1 VEPAAPA
8 PIAPAAPAPA
18 ADEEQVLS
26 IDFRRYLNALRKYVW
41 LLAALAVMSVAGAV
55 VYTSRQTP
63 IYQATASVQVEPKLP
78 DLLGTG
84 DMFNVA
90 GASSE
95 YYKQQKQVLSSFT
108 LIQKTVDQNDLI
120 PKLLSE
126 AERKELSHDDQ
137 LDLATRRLQLDLQV
151 KYPEADRIFYVA
163 VKNPSAED
171 AKLIAD
177 AHVTTYESYAKG
189 LLQLNSNTASE
200 ALQAEFTE
208 AETKLRAAEQKI
220 YDFQAKNDMVAVT
233 IEAQQS
239 LVQGNILSFTGKLN
253 DARAHEIELAAKLAE
268 MRKEQNEDVLS
279 TPIIMMGDNPSF
291 ETLRTQYYT
300 EKIHL
305 LELEKDLGPK
315 NPDYVVQKQKVDL
328 LYQALQGE
336 VKILVRGTQDLYSAQ
351 LATNAGLGGEVEKY
365 KQEAKKLSPLIAI
378 YNELLREKKE
388 FDDKYNILRAR
399 LSSMQMT
406 GSLSSI
412 ISNVRGLDKA
422 QLPTRPVSPN
432 MRNNVAL
439 AAIMALVAG
448 IGIIFLL
455 VFLDRSIKSVSDAT
469 QAAGAPVL
477 GVIPQLTAGE
487 LGGKNDDR
495 TRDMYVHENPKS
507 PIAECCRSLRT
518 NILFSA
524 ADRELKT
531 IVVCSANQR
540 EGKTTSVIYLG
551 TTMAQSGQRTLLI
564 DTDMRRPRLHKSTGV
579 ALSPGLSNLLI
590 GDEGYDNLIK
600 PTEVKD
606 LFILPCGPT
615 PPNPAELLLT
625 KRFETVLRELGKRF
639 DRIILD
645 SPPIQPVTDAVVLS
659 KRVGGVVLVVRAS
672 KTMRDELR
680 RSARMIRDVGGSI
693 VGVIVNELDA
703 RDSYYGGY
711 GYGGYGYRY
720 GYFEHEP
727 DASAE
732 RAENAAKDSRDK
744 PNDAA

>member
-1 VEPAAPA
+1 MESNAPQ
-8 PIAPAAPAPA
+8 
-18 ADEEQVLS
+18 EEQVLQ
-26 IDFRRYLNALRKYVW
+26 IDFRRYLVALRKYVW
-41 LLAALAVMSVAGAV
+41 LLAALVVMSVAGAV
-55 VYTSRQTP
+55 VYTTRQTP

-90 GASSE
+90 GASAE

-108 LIQKTVDQNDLI
+108 LISKTIEQNDLI
-120 PKLLSE
+120 PKLLSD
-126 AERKELSHDDQ
+126 AERKDLSHDDQ
-137 LDLATRRLQLDLQV
+137 LELATRRLQDSLLV
-151 KYPEADRIFYVA
+151 RYPEADRIFYVS
-163 VKNPSAED
+163 VKSPSPED
-171 AKLIAD
+171 AKAIAD
-177 AHVTTYESYAKG
+177 AHITTYESYAKG
-189 LLQLNSNTASE
+189 LLQLSSNTASE

-239 LVQGNILSFTGKLN
+239 LVQSNILSFTTKLN
-253 DARAHEIELAAKLAE
+253 DARADEIKLAAKIAQ
-268 MRKEQNEDVLS
+268 MKKEEGEDVLS
-279 TPIIMMGDNPSF
+279 NPIIMMGDNPSY
-291 ETLRTQYYT
+291 ETLRTQYFT

-305 LELEKDLGPK
+305 IELEKDLGPK
-315 NPDYVVQKQKVDL
+315 NPDYMVQKQKVDL
-328 LYQALQGE
+328 LYSALQGE
-336 VKILVRGTQDLYSAQ
+336 IKILLRGTQDLYSAQ
-351 LATNAGLGGEVEKY
+351 LQTNAGLTGEVEKY

-422 QLPTRPVSPN
+422 QLPTKPVSPN
-432 MRNNVAL
+432 MRTNVSM
-439 AAIMALVAG
+439 AAVFALVVG

-455 VFLDRSIKSVSDAT
+455 VFLDRSIKSAADAT
-469 QAAGAPVL
+469 QAAAAPVL
-477 GVIPQLTAGE
+477 GVIPQLTASD
-487 LGGKNDDR
+487 LDGKNDDR

-507 PIAECCRSLRT
+507 SIAECCRSLRT

-524 ADRELKT
+524 ADRQLKT

-579 ALSPGLSNLLI
+579 ALAPGLSNLLI
-590 GDEGYDNLIK
+590 GDDNYDALIK
-600 PTEVKD
+600 PTEVPNM
-606 LFILPCGPT
+606 FVLPCGPT

-625 KRFETVLRELGKRF
+625 HRFEVVLNELAKRF

-645 SPPIQPVTDAVVLS
+645 SPPIQPVTDAIVLS
-659 KRVGGVVLVVRAS
+659 KRVDGVILVVRAS

-680 RSARMIRDVGGSI
+680 RSAKMVRDVGGSI

-703 RDSYYGGY
+703 RDSYYGLGGY
-711 GYGGYGYRY
+711 GYGRY
-720 GYFEHEP
+720 GAYSGEGGEG
-727 DASAE
+727 DGAS
-732 RAENAAKDSRDK
+732 K
-744 PNDAA
+744 PSDAA

>member
-1 VEPAAPA
+1 VF
-8 PIAPAAPAPA
+8 
-18 ADEEQVLS
+18 S
-26 IDFRRYLNALRKYVW
+26 IDFRRYLSALRKYIW
-41 LLAALAVMSVAGAV
+41 LLAALVVMSVAGAV
-55 VYTSRQTP
+55 VFTTRQTP
-63 IYQATASVQVEPKLP
+63 IYEATASVQVEPKLP

-90 GASSE
+90 SASVE

-108 LIQKTVDQNDLI
+108 LIQKTVEQNDLI
-120 PKLLSE
+120 AKLLSD
-126 AERKELSHDDQ
+126 AERKDLSHDDQ
-137 LDLATRRLQLDLQV
+137 LELATRRLQDNLVV
-151 KYPEADRIFYVA
+151 KYPEADRIFYVS
-163 VKNPSAED
+163 VHDHSPED

-177 AHVTTYESYAKG
+177 AHVSTYESYAKG
-189 LLQLNSNTASE
+189 LLQLSSNNASE

-233 IEAQQS
+233 IEAQQG
-239 LVQGNILSFTGKLN
+239 LVQGNILSFTSKLN
-253 DARAHEIELAAKLAE
+253 DSRAREIELAAKLSE
-268 MRKEQNEDVLS
+268 MRKEQNEDVLAN
-279 TPIIMMGDNPSF
+279 PVIMMGDNPSY

-315 NPDYVVQKQKVDL
+315 NPDFVVQKQKVDL

-336 VKILVRGTQDLYSAQ
+336 MKILLRGTQDLYSAQ
-351 LATNAGLGGEVEKY
+351 LATNAGLGSEVEKY

-388 FDDKYNILRAR
+388 FEDNYNILRTR

-406 GSLSSI
+406 GNLSSS
-412 ISNVRGLDKA
+412 ISNVRGLDRA

-432 MRNNVAL
+432 MRINVAL
-439 AAIMALVAG
+439 ASIMALVVG
-448 IGIIFLL
+448 IVVIILL
-455 VFLDRSIKSVSDAT
+455 VFLDRSIKTVTDAT
-469 QAAGAPVL
+469 QAARAPVL
-477 GVIPQLTAGE
+477 GVIPQVTAAE
-487 LGGKNDDR
+487 LGGRSDDR

-507 PIAECCRSLRT
+507 SIAECCRSLRT

-564 DTDMRRPRLHKSTGV
+564 DSDMRRPRLHKSTNV
-579 ALSPGLSNLLI
+579 ALTPGLSNLLI
-590 GDEGYDNLIK
+590 GEADYDSLIK
-600 PTEVKD
+600 PTQVD
-606 LFILPCGPT
+606 GLFILPCGPT

-625 KRFETVLRELGKRF
+625 KRFETVLGELAKRF

-645 SPPIQPVTDAVVLS
+645 SPPIQPVTDAIVLS
-659 KRVGGVVLVVRAS
+659 KRVDGVVLVVRAS
-672 KTMRDELR
+672 KTLREELR
-680 RSARMIRDVGGSI
+680 RSAKMIRDVGGTI
-693 VGVIVNELDA
+693 VGVVVNELDA
-703 RDSYYGGY
+703 HDSYYGGY
-711 GYGGYGYRY
+711 GYGGYGYGRY
-720 GYFEHEP
+720 GGYYGHDHDPKP
-727 DASAE
+727 DKIDP
-732 RAENAAKDSRDK
+732 AA
-744 PNDAA
+744 

>member
-1 VEPAAPA
+1 MESAAS
-8 PIAPAAPAPA
+8 PAPA
-18 ADEEQVLS
+18 ANEEQVLS
-26 IDFRRYLNALRKYVW
+26 LDFRRYLNALRKYVW
-41 LLAALAVMSVAGAV
+41 LLAALVVMSVAGAV

-63 IYQATASVQVEPKLP
+63 IYQATASIQIEPKLP

-90 GASSE
+90 GASTE

-137 LDLATRRLQLDLQV
+137 LDLATRRLQLDMSI
-151 KYPEADRIFYVA
+151 KYPESDRIFYVA
-163 VKNPSAED
+163 VKSPSAED

-177 AHVTTYESYAKG
+177 AHAATYESYAKG
-189 LLQLNSNTASE
+189 LLQTNSSTASE

-268 MRKEQNEDVLS
+268 MKKEQSEDVLS

-291 ETLRTQYYT
+291 ESLRTQYYT
-300 EKIHL
+300 EKIRL

-315 NPDYVVQKQKVDL
+315 NPDYIVQKQKVDL
-328 LYQALQGE
+328 LYQALGGE
-336 VKILVRGTQDLYSAQ
+336 VRILVRGTQDLYSAQ

-378 YNELLREKKE
+378 YNELVREKKE

-422 QLPTRPVSPN
+422 QLPTKPVSPN

-455 VFLDRSIKSVSDAT
+455 VFLDRSIKSVTDAI

-477 GVIPQLTAGE
+477 GVIPQLTSAE
-487 LGGKNDDR
+487 LGDKSDDR
-495 TRDMYVHENPKS
+495 ARDMYVHENPKS

-540 EGKTTSVIYLG
+540 EGKTTSVLYLG

-564 DTDMRRPRLHKSTGV
+564 DTDMRRPRLHKSTNV

-590 GDEGYDNLIK
+590 GDEDYDSLIK
-600 PTEVKD
+600 PTEIKD

-625 KRFETVLRELGKRF
+625 KRFETVLRELAKRF

-659 KRVGGVVLVVRAS
+659 KRVDGVVLVVRAS

-711 GYGGYGYRY
+711 GYGGYGYSRY
-720 GYFEHEP
+720 GYYGHDADATKAKAKAEP
-727 DASAE
+727 T
-732 RAENAAKDSRDK
+732 
-744 PNDAA
+744 DAA

>member
-1 VEPAAPA
+1 MESAAPA
-8 PIAPAAPAPA
+8 PPA

-41 LLAALAVMSVAGAV
+41 LLAALVVMSTAGAMV
-55 VYTSRQTP
+55 FTTRQTP
-63 IYQATASVQVEPKLP
+63 IYEATASVQVEPKLP

-84 DMFNVA
+84 DTFNF
-90 GASSE
+90 ASASIE

-108 LIQKTVDQNDLI
+108 LIQKTVEQSDLV

-126 AERKELSHDDQ
+126 AERKDRSHDDQ
-137 LDLATRRLQLDLQV
+137 LELATRRLQGDLVV
-151 KYPEADRIFYVA
+151 KYPEADRIFYVS
-163 VKNPSAED
+163 VRNPNPKD

-177 AHVTTYESYAKG
+177 AHVSTYESYAKG
-189 LLQLNSNTASE
+189 LLQLSSNTASE

-220 YDFQAKNDMVAVT
+220 YDFQTKNDMVAVT
-233 IEAQQS
+233 IEAQQG
-239 LVQGNILSFTGKLN
+239 LVQGNILAFTSKLN
-253 DARAHEIELAAKLAE
+253 DSRAREIELAARLAE
-268 MRKEQNEDVLS
+268 MKKEQNEDVLANS
-279 TPIIMMGDNPSF
+279 VIMMGDNPSY

-336 VKILVRGTQDLYSAQ
+336 MKILLRGTQDLYTAQ
-351 LATNAGLGGEVEKY
+351 LATNAGLSGEVEKY

-388 FDDKYNILRAR
+388 FEANYNILRTR

-406 GSLSSI
+406 GNLSSS
-412 ISNVRGLDKA
+412 ISNVRGLDRA
-422 QLPTRPVSPN
+422 QFPTKPVSPN
-432 MRNNVAL
+432 MRVNVAL
-439 AAIMALVAG
+439 AAIMALVVGLA
-448 IGIIFLL
+448 IIVLL
-455 VFLDRSIKSVSDAT
+455 VFLDRSIKTVTDAT
-469 QAAGAPVL
+469 QATGAPVL
-477 GVIPQLTAGE
+477 GVIPQVKAAE

-507 PIAECCRSLRT
+507 SIAECCRSLRT

-531 IVVCSANQR
+531 IAVCSANQR

-564 DTDMRRPRLHKSTGV
+564 DSDMRRPRLHKSTNV
-579 ALSPGLSNLLI
+579 ALTPGLSNLLI
-590 GDEGYDNLIK
+590 GEADYDNLIK
-600 PTEVKD
+600 PTEVPD
-606 LFILPCGPT
+606 LFILPCGPP

-625 KRFETVLRELGKRF
+625 KRFEIVLGELTKRF

-645 SPPIQPVTDAVVLS
+645 SPPIQPVTDAIVLS
-659 KRVGGVVLVVRAS
+659 KRVDGVVLVVRAS
-672 KTMRDELR
+672 KTLREELR
-680 RSARMIRDVGGSI
+680 RSARMIRDVGGPI

-711 GYGGYGYRY
+711 GYGGYGYGRY
-720 GYFEHEP
+720 GGYDPIEP
-727 DASAE
+727 
-732 RAENAAKDSRDK
+732 AA
-744 PNDAA
+744 

>member
-1 VEPAAPA
+1 MAESSEPAAH
-8 PIAPAAPAPA
+8 
-18 ADEEQVLS
+18 EELVLA

-41 LLAALAVMSVAGAV
+41 LLAALVIMSVAGAV
-55 VYTSRQTP
+55 VYTTRQTA

-90 GASSE
+90 GASGASGE

-126 AERKELSHDDQ
+126 AERKDLSHDEE
-137 LDLATRRLQLDLQV
+137 LEFATRRLKNDLV
-151 KYPEADRIFYVA
+151 VTYPEADRIFYVS
-163 VKNPSAED
+163 VRNPSAEN

-189 LLQLNSNTASE
+189 LLQLSSNSATE
-200 ALQAEFTE
+200 ALQAEFTD

-220 YDFQAKNDMVAVT
+220 YDFQTKNDMVAVT

-239 LVQGNILSFTGKLN
+239 LVQNNILSFTAKLN
-253 DARAHEIELAAKLAE
+253 DARAREIELAAKLAE
-268 MRKEQNEDVLS
+268 MKKEQGEDVLS
-279 TPIIMMGDNPSF
+279 NPTIMMGDNPSY

-300 EKIHL
+300 EKIRL

-315 NPDYVVQKQKVDL
+315 HPDYVVQKQKVDL

-336 VKILVRGTQDLYSAQ
+336 MTILIRGTQDLYNAQ
-351 LATNAGLGGEVEKY
+351 LAANAGLSSEVEKY

-378 YNELLREKKE
+378 YDELVREKKE
-388 FDDKYNILRAR
+388 FDDKYNILRTR
-399 LSSMQMT
+399 LSSTQMT
-406 GSLSSI
+406 GNLSSI
-412 ISNVRGLDKA
+412 ISNVRGLDRA
-422 QLPTRPVSPN
+422 QLPTKPVSPN
-432 MRNNVAL
+432 MRVNVAV
-439 AAIMALVAG
+439 AAIMALVVGLAV
-448 IGIIFLL
+448 IFLL
-455 VFLDRSIKSVSDAT
+455 VFLDRSIKSVTDAT
-469 QAAGAPVL
+469 QSAEAPVL
-477 GVIPQLTAGE
+477 GVIPQVTSLD
-487 LGGKNDDR
+487 LDGKDDDR
-495 TRDMYVHENPKS
+495 ARDMYVHENPKS
-507 PIAECCRSLRT
+507 SIAECCRSLRT

-531 IVVCSANQR
+531 LAVSSANQR

-564 DTDMRRPRLHKSTGV
+564 DSDMRRPRLHKSTNV

-590 GDEGYDNLIK
+590 GDEDYDNLIK

-606 LFILPCGPT
+606 LFVLPCGPT

-625 KRFETVLRELGKRF
+625 KRFEIVLGELAKRF

-659 KRVGGVVLVVRAS
+659 KRVDGVVLVVRAS

-680 RSARMIRDVGGSI
+680 RSTRMIRDVGGSI
-693 VGVIVNELDA
+693 VGVIINELDV
-703 RDSYYGGY
+703 RDRYYGGY
-711 GYGGYGYRY
+711 GYGGYGYG
-720 GYFEHEP
+720 GYVDHDP
-727 DASAE
+727 QTGKTA
-732 RAENAAKDSRDK
+732 
-744 PNDAA
+744 

>member
-1 VEPAAPA
+1 MESLGSQ
-8 PIAPAAPAPA
+8 
-18 ADEEQVLS
+18 EEQVLQ
-26 IDFRRYLNALRKYVW
+26 IDFRRYLMALRKYVW
-41 LLAALAVMSVAGAV
+41 LLAALVVMAVAGAV
-55 VYTSRQTP
+55 VYTTRQTP

-90 GASSE
+90 GASAE

-108 LIQKTVDQNDLI
+108 LIEKTIDQNDLI
-120 PKLLSE
+120 PKLLTE
-126 AERKELSHDDQ
+126 AERKDLSHDDQ
-137 LDLATRRLQLDLQV
+137 LDLATRRLQTDLLV
-151 KYPEADRIFYVA
+151 RYPEADRIFYVS
-163 VKNPSAED
+163 VKSASPED

-177 AHVTTYESYAKG
+177 AHVSTYESYAKG

-239 LVQGNILSFTGKLN
+239 LVQGNILAFTTKLN
-253 DARAHEIELAAKLAE
+253 DARSDEIKLAAKIAE
-268 MRKEQNEDVLS
+268 MKREENEDVLS
-279 TPIIMMGDNPSF
+279 NPIIMMGDNPSY

-305 LELEKDLGPK
+305 IELEKDLGPK
-315 NPDYVVQKQKVDL
+315 NPDYVVQKSKVDL
-328 LYQALQGE
+328 LYSALQGE
-336 VKILVRGTQDLYSAQ
+336 LKILLRGTKDLYSAQ
-351 LATNAGLGGEVEKY
+351 LATNAGLAAEVEKY

-378 YNELLREKKE
+378 YNELVREKKE

-422 QLPTRPVSPN
+422 QLPVKPVSPN
-432 MRNNVAL
+432 MRTNVSL
-439 AAIMALVAG
+439 AAVFALVVG

-455 VFLDRSIKSVSDAT
+455 VFLDRSIKSATDAT
-469 QAAGAPVL
+469 MSAGAPVL
-477 GVIPQLTAGE
+477 GVIPQLTSADLDGAS
-487 LGGKNDDR
+487 DDR
-495 TRDMYVHENPKS
+495 ARDMYVHEHPKS
-507 PIAECCRSLRT
+507 SVAESCRSLRT

-540 EGKTTSVIYLG
+540 EGKTTNVIYLG

-579 ALSPGLSNLLI
+579 AQSPGLSNLLI
-590 GDEGYDNLIK
+590 GDDDYDALIK
-600 PTEVKD
+600 PTEVAN
-606 LFILPCGPT
+606 LFVLPCGPT

-625 KRFETVLRELGKRF
+625 KRFETVLAELAKRF
-639 DRIILD
+639 DRVILD
-645 SPPIQPVTDAVVLS
+645 SPPIQPVTDAIVLS
-659 KRVGGVVLVVRAS
+659 KRVDGVVLVVRAS

-680 RSARMIRDVGGSI
+680 RSAKMVRDVGGSI
-693 VGVIVNELDA
+693 VGVIVNELDT
-703 RDSYYGGY
+703 RDRSHGY
-711 GYGGYGYRY
+711 GYGYGRY
-720 GYFEHEP
+720 GAYYGDGGDGE
-727 DASAE
+727 
-732 RAENAAKDSRDK
+732 AKAKQPPS
-744 PNDAA
+744 DAA

>member
-1 VEPAAPA
+1 MEPAAP
-8 PIAPAAPAPA
+8 PSL
-18 ADEEQVLS
+18 EEQVIS
-26 IDFRRYLNALRKYVW
+26 IDFRRYLGALRKYIW
-41 LLAALAVMSVAGAV
+41 LLAALVVMSIAGAV
-55 VYTSRQTP
+55 VYTTRQTP

-90 GASSE
+90 GASAE

-108 LIQKTVDQNDLI
+108 LIQKTIDQNDLI
-120 PKLLSE
+120 PKLLTDS
-126 AERKELSHDDQ
+126 ERKDLSHDDQ
-137 LDLATRRLQLDLQV
+137 LDLATRRLQLDLAV
-151 KYPEADRIFYVA
+151 KYPEADRIFYVS
-163 VKNPSAED
+163 VKSPVPED
-171 AKLIAD
+171 AKLISD

-200 ALQAEFTE
+200 ALQAEFTD

-220 YDFQAKNDMVAVT
+220 YDFQTKNDMVAVT

-239 LVQGNILSFTGKLN
+239 LVQGNILSFTSKLN
-253 DARAHEIELAAKLAE
+253 DARAEEIKLAAKIAE
-268 MRKEQNEDVLS
+268 MKKEEKEDVLA
-279 TPIIMMGDNPSF
+279 TPIIMMGDNPSY
-291 ETLRTQYYT
+291 ETLRTQYFT
-300 EKIHL
+300 ERIKLI
-305 LELEKDLGPK
+305 ELEKDLGPK

-336 VKILVRGTQDLYSAQ
+336 VKILVHGTQNLYSAQ
-351 LATNAGLGGEVEKY
+351 LTTNAGLGGEVEKY

-378 YNELLREKKE
+378 YTELLREKKE
-388 FDDKYNILRAR
+388 YDDKYNILRAR

-412 ISNVRGLDKA
+412 ISNVRSLDKA
-422 QLPTRPVSPN
+422 QLPSKPVSPN
-432 MRNNVAL
+432 MRTNVSL
-439 AAIMALVAG
+439 AAIMALVVG
-448 IGIIFLL
+448 IGIIFLI
-455 VFLDRSIKSVSDAT
+455 VFLDRSIKSTSDAT

-477 GVIPQLTAGE
+477 GVIPQLTAAD
-487 LGGKNDDR
+487 LDGKNDDR

-507 PIAECCRSLRT
+507 SIAECCRSLRT

-579 ALSPGLSNLLI
+579 ALTPGLSNLLI
-590 GDEGYDNLIK
+590 GEEDYDSLIK
-600 PTEVKD
+600 PTEVANM
-606 LFILPCGPT
+606 FVLPCGPT

-625 KRFETVLRELGKRF
+625 KRFENVLRELGKRF

-645 SPPIQPVTDAVVLS
+645 SPPIQPVTDAIVLS
-659 KRVGGVVLVVRAS
+659 KRVDGVIMVVRAS

-680 RSARMIRDVGGSI
+680 RSTRMVRDVGGSI

-703 RDSYYGGY
+703 RDGGY
-711 GYGGYGYRY
+711 GYGGYGYGRY
-720 GYFEHEP
+720 GGYYSDGAASPDLGNPP
-727 DASAE
+727 DAA
-732 RAENAAKDSRDK
+732 
-744 PNDAA
+744 

>member
-1 VEPAAPA
+1 VESAASPTN
-8 PIAPAAPAPA
+8 
-18 ADEEQVLS
+18 EEQVLT
-26 IDFRRYLNALRKYVW
+26 IDVRRYLAALRKYAW
-41 LLAALAVMSVAGAV
+41 LLAALIVMSIAGAV
-55 VYTSRQTP
+55 VYTTHQTP

-90 GASSE
+90 NASAE
-95 YYKQQKQVLSSFT
+95 YYKQQRQVLSSFT

-120 PKLLSE
+120 PKLLTE

-137 LDLATRRLQLDLQV
+137 LDLATRRLQLDLTV
-151 KYPEADRIFYVA
+151 KYPEADRIFYVS
-163 VKNPSAED
+163 VKSPSPDD

-177 AHVTTYESYAKG
+177 AHVSTYESYARG
-189 LLQLNSNTASE
+189 LLQLSSNNASE

-253 DARAHEIELAAKLAE
+253 DGRAREIELSSKIAE
-268 MRKEQNEDVLS
+268 MKKEQNEDVLS
-279 TPIIMMGDNPSF
+279 TPVIMMGDNPSF

-300 EKIHL
+300 EKSHL

-315 NPDYVVQKQKVDL
+315 NPDYAAQKQKVDL

-336 VKILVRGTQDLYSAQ
+336 VKILVRGTQDVYAAQ
-351 LATNAGLGGEVEKY
+351 LATNAGLSGEIEKY

-378 YNELLREKKE
+378 YNELVRQKKE
-388 FDDKYNILRAR
+388 YDDKYNILRAR

-406 GSLSSI
+406 GSLSST
-412 ISNVRGLDKA
+412 ISNVRSLDRA
-422 QLPTRPVSPN
+422 QLPTTPVSPN
-432 MRNNVAL
+432 MRTNVTL
-439 AAIMALVAG
+439 AAILALVAG
-448 IGIIFLL
+448 ILIIFLI
-455 VFLDRSIKSVSDAT
+455 VFLDRSIKSISDAT
-469 QAAGAPVL
+469 QAADAPVL
-477 GVIPQLTAGE
+477 GIIPQLTSAD
-487 LGGKNDDR
+487 LDGKNDDR

-507 PIAECCRSLRT
+507 SVAECCRSLRT

-590 GDEGYDNLIK
+590 GGDDYDSLIK
-600 PTEVKD
+600 PTEIAN
-606 LFILPCGPT
+606 LFVLPCGPT

-625 KRFETVLRELGKRF
+625 KRFEIVLGELAKRF

-645 SPPIQPVTDAVVLS
+645 SPPIQAVTDAVVLS
-659 KRVGGVVLVVRAS
+659 KRVDGVVLVVRAS

-680 RSARMIRDVGGSI
+680 RSTRMIRDIGGSI

-703 RDSYYGGY
+703 RDSYYGY
-711 GYGGYGYRY
+711 GRYSYGRYGGYY
-720 GYFEHEP
+720 GH
-727 DASAE
+727 DAEAD
-732 RAENAAKDSRDK
+732 AAKADDT
-744 PNDAA
+744 DAA

>member
-1 VEPAAPA
+1 VEPAESAGQ
-8 PIAPAAPAPA
+8 
-18 ADEEQVLS
+18 EEQILS
-26 IDFRRYLNALRKYVW
+26 IDFRRYLSALRKYIW
-41 LLAALAVMSVAGAV
+41 LLAALVVMSIAGAV
-55 VYTSRQTP
+55 VFTTRQTP
-63 IYQATASVQVEPKLP
+63 IYMATASVQVEPKVP
-78 DLLGTG
+78 DLLGAGTG
-84 DMFNVA
+84 DMFNAA
-90 GASSE
+90 GASAE

-108 LIQKTVDQNDLI
+108 LVQKTVEQNDLI
-120 PKLLSE
+120 PKLLTD
-126 AERKELSHDDQ
+126 AERKDLAHDEQ
-137 LDLATRRLQLDLQV
+137 LELATRLLQADVVV
-151 KYPEADRIFYVA
+151 KYPEADRIFYVS
-163 VKNPSAED
+163 VRSASRED

-177 AHVTTYESYAKG
+177 AHVATYESYAKG
-189 LLQLNSNTASE
+189 LLQLSNTTASE

-239 LVQGNILSFTGKLN
+239 LVQGNILSFTSKLN
-253 DARAHEIELAAKLAE
+253 DSRAHEIELAAKLAE
-268 MRKEQNEDVLS
+268 MKKEQSQDVLAN
-279 TPIIMMGDNPSF
+279 PMIMMGDNPSY

-305 LELEKDLGPK
+305 IELEKDLGPK

-336 VKILVRGTQDLYSAQ
+336 MSILMRGTQDLYAAQ
-351 LATNAGLGGEVEKY
+351 LATAAGLGGEVEKY

-406 GSLSSI
+406 GSLTSI
-412 ISNVRGLDKA
+412 ISNVRGLDHA
-422 QLPTRPVSPN
+422 QLPINPVSPN
-432 MRNNVAL
+432 MRTNVMIAAVL
-439 AAIMALVAG
+439 AIVVG
-448 IGIIFLL
+448 IGVIFLL
-455 VFLDRSIKSVSDAT
+455 VFLDRSIKSVTDAT

-477 GVIPQLTAGE
+477 GVIPQVTSADLNGT
-487 LGGKNDDR
+487 NDDR

-507 PIAECCRSLRT
+507 SVAECCRSLRT

-531 IVVCSANQR
+531 LVVCSANQR

-564 DTDMRRPRLHKSTGV
+564 DSDMRRPRLHKSTGV
-579 ALSPGLSNLLI
+579 ALTPGLSNLLI
-590 GDEGYDNLIK
+590 GDDDYDALIK

-606 LFILPCGPT
+606 LFVLPCGPT

-625 KRFETVLRELGKRF
+625 KRFEIVLGELAKRF

-645 SPPIQPVTDAVVLS
+645 SPPIQPVTDAIVLS
-659 KRVGGVVLVVRAS
+659 KRVDGVILVVRAS

-680 RSARMIRDVGGSI
+680 RSARMIRDVGGAI
-693 VGVIVNELDA
+693 VGVIVNELDS
-703 RDSYYGGY
+703 RDSYYGGYGGYGGY
-711 GYGGYGYRY
+711 GYGGYG
-720 GYFEHEP
+720 GYYAEANP
-727 DASAE
+727 AGTDADKADP
-732 RAENAAKDSRDK
+732 AA
-744 PNDAA
+744 

>member
-1 VEPAAPA
+1 MELAEPAAHE
-8 PIAPAAPAPA
+8 
-18 ADEEQVLS
+18 DQVLS
-26 IDFRRYLNALRKYVW
+26 IDFRRYLNALRKYIW
-41 LLAALAVMSVAGAV
+41 LLAALIVMSVAGAV
-55 VYTSRQTP
+55 VYTTRQTP

-90 GASSE
+90 NSSAE

-108 LIQKTVDQNDLI
+108 LIEKTVDQNDLVS
-120 PKLLSE
+120 KLLSE
-126 AERKELSHDDQ
+126 AERKDLSHDDQ
-137 LDLATRRLQLDLQV
+137 LELATRRLQNDLQV
-151 KYPEADRIFYVA
+151 KYPEADRIFYVS
-163 VKNPSAED
+163 VRNPSADD

-177 AHVTTYESYAKG
+177 AHVATYESYAKG
-189 LLQLNSNTASE
+189 LLLLSSNTASE
-200 ALQAEFTE
+200 ALQAEFTD

-239 LVQGNILSFTGKLN
+239 LVQGNILAFTSKLN
-253 DARAHEIELAAKLAE
+253 DARAHEIELSAKLAE
-268 MRKEQNEDVLS
+268 MQKEQNEDVLS
-279 TPIIMMGDNPSF
+279 NPIIMMGDNPSY

-300 EKIHL
+300 EKIRL
-305 LELEKDLGPK
+305 IELEKDLGPK

-328 LYQALQGE
+328 LYQALQGAM
-336 VKILVRGTQDLYSAQ
+336 KILVRGTQDLYSAQ
-351 LATNAGLGGEVEKY
+351 LTTNSGLGGEVEKY

-388 FDDKYNILRAR
+388 FEDKYNILRAR

-412 ISNVRGLDKA
+412 ISNVRGLDHA
-422 QLPTRPVSPN
+422 QLPTTPVSPN
-432 MRNNVAL
+432 MRANVTV
-439 AAIMALVAG
+439 AAIMALVVG
-448 IGIIFLL
+448 IAVIFLL
-455 VFLDRSIKSVSDAT
+455 VFLDRSVKSVTDAT

-477 GVIPQLTAGE
+477 GVIPQVTSSDQ
-487 LGGKNDDR
+487 GGNNDDR
-495 TRDMYVHENPKS
+495 MRDMYVHANPKS
-507 PIAECCRSLRT
+507 SIAECCRSLRT

-531 IVVCSANQR
+531 LVVCSANQR

-564 DTDMRRPRLHKSTGV
+564 DSDMRRPRLHKSTNV
-579 ALSPGLSNLLI
+579 AQSPGLSNLLI
-590 GDEGYDNLIK
+590 GDDDYDNLIK
-600 PTEVKD
+600 PTEVQD

-625 KRFETVLRELGKRF
+625 KRFEAVLGELAKRF

-659 KRVGGVVLVVRAS
+659 KRVDGVVFVVRAS

-711 GYGGYGYRY
+711 GYGSYGYG
-720 GYFEHEP
+720 GYYEHDP
-727 DASAE
+727 NAGKAD
-732 RAENAAKDSRDK
+732 RAA
-744 PNDAA
+744 

>member
-1 VEPAAPA
+1 VEPAV
-8 PIAPAAPAPA
+8 PAAPE
-18 ADEEQVLS
+18 DHVLQ
-26 IDFRRYLNALRKYVW
+26 IDFWRYISALRKYVW
-41 LLAALAVMSVAGAV
+41 LLAALVVMSVAGAV
-55 VYTSRQTP
+55 VYTTRQAP
-63 IYQATASVQVEPKLP
+63 IYQATASVQIEPKLP

-84 DMFNVA
+84 DMFNVI
-90 GASSE
+90 GASTE

-108 LIQKTVDQNDLI
+108 LIQKTVEQNDLL

-126 AERKELSHDDQ
+126 TERKELSHDDQ
-137 LDLATRRLQLDLQV
+137 LDLATRRLQADLV
-151 KYPEADRIFYVA
+151 IKYPEADRIFYVA
-163 VKNPSAED
+163 VRSGSAED

-177 AHVTTYESYAKG
+177 AHVSTYESYAKG
-189 LLQLNSNTASE
+189 LLQLNSSTASE

-220 YDFQAKNDMVAVT
+220 YDFQARNDMVAVT

-239 LVQGNILSFTGKLN
+239 LVQGNILSFTSKLN
-253 DARAHEIELAAKLAE
+253 DSRAKEIELAAKLAE
-268 MRKEQNEDVLS
+268 MKKEQDEDVLS
-279 TPIIMMGDNPSF
+279 NPIIMMGDNPSY
-291 ETLRTQYYT
+291 ETLRTQYFT

-305 LELEKDLGPK
+305 IELEKDLGPK

-336 VKILVRGTQDLYSAQ
+336 VRILVRGTMDQYSAQ
-351 LATNAGLGGEVEKY
+351 LATNGGLGSEVEKY

-378 YNELLREKKE
+378 YTELLREKKE
-388 FDDKYNILRAR
+388 FEDKYNILRAR

-406 GSLSSI
+406 GSLSST

-422 QLPTRPVSPN
+422 QLPTTPVSPN
-432 MRNNVAL
+432 MRTNVSL
-439 AAIMALVAG
+439 AAIMALMVG
-448 IGIIFLL
+448 VGIIFLL
-455 VFLDRSIKSVSDAT
+455 VFLDRSIKSISDANIS
-469 QAAGAPVL
+469 AGAPVL
-477 GVIPQLTAGE
+477 GVIPQLTASD

-507 PIAECCRSLRT
+507 SIAECCRSLRT

-531 IVVCSANQR
+531 IAVCSANPR

-564 DTDMRRPRLHKSTGV
+564 DSDMRRPRLHKSTNV

-590 GDEGYDNLIK
+590 GEDDYDNLIK

-606 LFILPCGPT
+606 LFVLPCGPT

-625 KRFETVLRELGKRF
+625 KRFEHVLGELAKRF

-645 SPPIQPVTDAVVLS
+645 SPPIQLVTDAVVLS
-659 KRVGGVVLVVRAS
+659 KRVDGVVLVVRAS

-680 RSARMIRDVGGSI
+680 RSTRMIRDVGGSI
-693 VGVIVNELDA
+693 VGVIVNELDV
-703 RDSYYGGY
+703 RESYHGYGGY
-711 GYGGYGYRY
+711 GYGRY
-720 GYFEHEP
+720 GGYYGHDHDDESGKP
-727 DASAE
+727 DAA
-732 RAENAAKDSRDK
+732 
-744 PNDAA
+744 

>member
-1 VEPAAPA
+1 MEPAEPAAQ
-8 PIAPAAPAPA
+8 
-18 ADEEQVLS
+18 EEQVLS
-26 IDFRRYLNALRKYVW
+26 IDFRRYLSALRKYVW
-41 LLAALAVMSVAGAV
+41 LLAALVVMSIAGAV
-55 VYTSRQTP
+55 VYTTRQTP
-63 IYQATASVQVEPKLP
+63 IYMATASVQVEPKVP

-84 DMFNVA
+84 TGDMFNAA
-90 GASSE
+90 GASAE

-108 LIQKTVDQNDLI
+108 LVQKTVEQNDLI
-120 PKLLSE
+120 PKLLTD
-126 AERKELSHDDQ
+126 AERK
-137 LDLATRRLQLDLQV
+137 DLAHDEQLELATQLLQADLVV
-151 KYPEADRIFYVA
+151 KYPEADRIFYV
-163 VKNPSAED
+163 SIRSSSRED

-177 AHVTTYESYAKG
+177 AHVATYESYAKG
-189 LLQLNSNTASE
+189 LLQLSNTTASE

-239 LVQGNILSFTGKLN
+239 LVQGNILAFTSKLN
-253 DARAHEIELAAKLAE
+253 DSRAHEIELAAKLAE
-268 MRKEQNEDVLS
+268 MKKEQSQDVLAN
-279 TPIIMMGDNPSF
+279 PMIMMGDNPSY

-336 VKILVRGTQDLYSAQ
+336 MSILMRGTQDLYSAQ
-351 LATNAGLGGEVEKY
+351 LATAAGLGGEVEKY

-406 GSLSSI
+406 GSLTSI
-412 ISNVRGLDKA
+412 ISNVRGLDHA
-422 QLPTRPVSPN
+422 QLPLKPVSPN
-432 MRNNVAL
+432 MRTNVAI
-439 AAIMALVAG
+439 AAIMAIVVG
-448 IGIIFLL
+448 IGVIFLL

-477 GVIPQLTAGE
+477 GVIPQVTSAD
-487 LGGKNDDR
+487 LGGTNDDR

-507 PIAECCRSLRT
+507 SIAECCRSLRT

-531 IVVCSANQR
+531 LVVCSANQR

-564 DTDMRRPRLHKSTGV
+564 DSDMRRPRLHKSTGV
-579 ALSPGLSNLLI
+579 ALTPGLSNLLI
-590 GDEGYDNLIK
+590 GDDDYDALIK

-606 LFILPCGPT
+606 MFVLPCGPT

-625 KRFETVLRELGKRF
+625 RRFEIVLGELAKRF

-659 KRVGGVVLVVRAS
+659 KRVDGVILVVRAS

-693 VGVIVNELDA
+693 VGVIVNELDS

-711 GYGGYGYRY
+711 GYGGYGGYGRY
-720 GYFEHEP
+720 GGYYAETNPAASEP
-727 DASAE
+727 DKADP
-732 RAENAAKDSRDK
+732 AA
-744 PNDAA
+744 

>member
-1 VEPAAPA
+1 MESAASPHEH
-8 PIAPAAPAPA
+8 
-18 ADEEQVLS
+18 DEQVLT
-26 IDFRRYLNALRKYVW
+26 IDFRRYLSALRKYVW
-41 LLAALAVMSVAGAV
+41 LLAALIVMSVAGAV
-55 VYTSRQTP
+55 VYTTHQTP
-63 IYQATASVQVEPKLP
+63 MYQATASVQVEPKLP

-90 GASSE
+90 GASAE
-95 YYKQQKQVLSSFT
+95 YYKQQRQVLSSFT
-108 LIQKTVDQNDLI
+108 LIEKTVDQNDLI
-120 PKLLSE
+120 PKLLSD

-137 LDLATRRLQLDLQV
+137 LDLATRRLQLDLTV
-151 KYPEADRIFYVA
+151 RYPENDRIFYVS
-163 VKNPSAED
+163 VKSSSPED

-177 AHVTTYESYAKG
+177 AHVATYESYAKG
-189 LLQLNSNTASE
+189 LLQLSSSNASE

-239 LVQGNILSFTGKLN
+239 LVQGNILAFTTKLN
-253 DARAHEIELAAKLAE
+253 DARAHEIELSAKIAE
-268 MRKEQNEDVLS
+268 MKKEQNEDVLS
-279 TPIIMMGDNPSF
+279 NPVIMMGDNVSF

-300 EKIHL
+300 EKIRL
-305 LELEKDLGPK
+305 IELEKDLGPR
-315 NPDYVVQKQKVDL
+315 NPDYIIQKQKVDL

-336 VKILVRGTQDLYSAQ
+336 LKILVRGTQDLYSAQ
-351 LATNAGLGGEVEKY
+351 LATNTGLAGEVEKY

-378 YNELLREKKE
+378 YNELVREKKE

-422 QLPTRPVSPN
+422 QLPTKPVSPN
-432 MRNNVAL
+432 IKTNVSL
-439 AAIMALVAG
+439 AAIMALVVG
-448 IGIIFLL
+448 VGIIFLI
-455 VFLDRSIKSVSDAT
+455 VFLDRSIKSITDAT
-469 QAAGAPVL
+469 QAADAPVL
-477 GVIPQLTAGE
+477 GVIPQLTSAD
-487 LGGKNDDR
+487 LDGKNDDR
-495 TRDMYVHENPKS
+495 TRDMYIHENPKS
-507 PIAECCRSLRT
+507 SIAECCRSLRT

-524 ADRELKT
+524 ADRDLKS

-564 DTDMRRPRLHKSTGV
+564 DTDMRRPRLHKSTNV

-590 GDEGYDNLIK
+590 GDEDYDALIK
-600 PTEVKD
+600 PTEVEN

-625 KRFETVLRELGKRF
+625 KRFETVLGELSRRF
-639 DRIILD
+639 DRLILD
-645 SPPIQPVTDAVVLS
+645 SPPIQPVTDAIVLS
-659 KRVGGVVLVVRAS
+659 KRVDGVVLVVRAS

-680 RSARMIRDVGGSI
+680 RSARMIRDIGGSI

-711 GYGGYGYRY
+711 GYGGYYGRY
-720 GYFEHEP
+720 YGH
-727 DASAE
+727 DADSDSDKKG
-732 RAENAAKDSRDK
+732 AA
-744 PNDAA
+744 

>member
-1 VEPAAPA
+1 VESAAPTSQ
-8 PIAPAAPAPA
+8 
-18 ADEEQVLS
+18 DEQIIS
-26 IDFRRYLNALRKYVW
+26 IDFRRYLGALRKYIW
-41 LLAALAVMSVAGAV
+41 LLAALVVMSIAGAV
-55 VYTSRQTP
+55 VYTTRQAP
-63 IYQATASVQVEPKLP
+63 IYEATASVQVEPKLP

-108 LIQKTVDQNDLI
+108 LIQKTIDQNDLI
-120 PKLLSE
+120 PKLLSDS
-126 AERKELSHDDQ
+126 ERKDLSHDDQ
-137 LDLATRRLQLDLQV
+137 LDLATRRLQLDLTV
-151 KYPEADRIFYVA
+151 KYPEADRIFYVS
-163 VKNPSAED
+163 VRSQVPED

-177 AHVTTYESYAKG
+177 AHVSTYESYAKG
-189 LLQLNSNTASE
+189 LLQLNSSTASE

-220 YDFQAKNDMVAVT
+220 YDFQTKNDMVAVT

-239 LVQGNILSFTGKLN
+239 LVQGNILSFTSKLN
-253 DARAHEIELAAKLAE
+253 DARAEEIKLAAKIAE
-268 MRKEQNEDVLS
+268 MKKEEKEDVLA
-279 TPIIMMGDNPSF
+279 TPIIMMGDNPSY
-291 ETLRTQYYT
+291 ETLRTQYFT
-300 EKIHL
+300 ERIHL
-305 LELEKDLGPK
+305 IELEKDLGPK

-336 VKILVRGTQDLYSAQ
+336 VKILVHGTQNLYSAQ
-351 LATNAGLGGEVEKY
+351 LTTNAGLGGEVEKY

-378 YNELLREKKE
+378 YTELLREKKE
-388 FDDKYNILRAR
+388 YDDKYNILRAR

-412 ISNVRGLDKA
+412 ISNVRSLDKA
-422 QLPTRPVSPN
+422 QLPTKPVSPN
-432 MRNNVAL
+432 MRANVSL
-439 AAIMALVAG
+439 AGTMALVVG
-448 IGIIFLL
+448 IGIIFLI
-455 VFLDRSIKSVSDAT
+455 VFLDRSIKSTSDAT

-477 GVIPQLTAGE
+477 GVIPQLTAAD
-487 LGGKNDDR
+487 LDGKNDDR

-507 PIAECCRSLRT
+507 SVAEYCRSLRT

-579 ALSPGLSNLLI
+579 ALAPGLSNLLI
-590 GDEGYDNLIK
+590 GDDDYDGLIK
-600 PTEVKD
+600 ATEVPN
-606 LFILPCGPT
+606 LFVLPCGPT

-625 KRFETVLRELGKRF
+625 KRFESVLRELAKRF

-645 SPPIQPVTDAVVLS
+645 SPPIQPVTDAIVLS
-659 KRVGGVVLVVRAS
+659 KRVDGVIMVVRAS
-672 KTMRDELR
+672 KTMRDELK
-680 RSARMIRDVGGSI
+680 RSTRMVRDVGGSI

-711 GYGGYGYRY
+711 GHGSYGYGRYGGYYA
-720 GYFEHEP
+720 EP
-727 DASAE
+727 VAGPQ
-732 RAENAAKDSRDK
+732 DK
-744 PNDAA
+744 PSDNA

>member
-1 VEPAAPA
+1 VESAAPA
-8 PIAPAAPAPA
+8 PPA

-41 LLAALAVMSVAGAV
+41 LLAALVVMSTAGAMV
-55 VYTSRQTP
+55 FTTRQTP
-63 IYQATASVQVEPKLP
+63 IYEATASVQVEPKLP

-84 DMFNVA
+84 DTFNF
-90 GASSE
+90 ASASIE

-108 LIQKTVDQNDLI
+108 LIQKTVEQSDLV

-126 AERKELSHDDQ
+126 AERKDRSHDDQ
-137 LDLATRRLQLDLQV
+137 LELATRRLQGDLVV
-151 KYPEADRIFYVA
+151 KYPEADRIFYVS
-163 VKNPSAED
+163 VRNPNPKD

-177 AHVTTYESYAKG
+177 AHVSTYESYAKG
-189 LLQLNSNTASE
+189 LLQLSSNTASE

-220 YDFQAKNDMVAVT
+220 YDFQTKNDMVAVT
-233 IEAQQS
+233 IEAQQG
-239 LVQGNILSFTGKLN
+239 LVQGNILAFTSKLN
-253 DARAHEIELAAKLAE
+253 DSRAREIELAARLAE
-268 MRKEQNEDVLS
+268 MKKEQNEDVLANS
-279 TPIIMMGDNPSF
+279 VIMMGDNPSY

-336 VKILVRGTQDLYSAQ
+336 MKILLRGTQDLYTAQ
-351 LATNAGLGGEVEKY
+351 LATNAGLSGEVEKY

-388 FDDKYNILRAR
+388 FEANYNILRTR

-406 GSLSSI
+406 GNLSSS
-412 ISNVRGLDKA
+412 ISNVRGLDRA
-422 QLPTRPVSPN
+422 QFPTKPVSPN
-432 MRNNVAL
+432 MRVNVAL
-439 AAIMALVAG
+439 AAIMALVVGLA
-448 IGIIFLL
+448 IIVLL
-455 VFLDRSIKSVSDAT
+455 VFLDRSIKTVTDAT
-469 QAAGAPVL
+469 QATGAPVL
-477 GVIPQLTAGE
+477 GVIPQVKAAE

-507 PIAECCRSLRT
+507 SIAECCRSLRT

-531 IVVCSANQR
+531 IAVCSANQR

-564 DTDMRRPRLHKSTGV
+564 DSDMRRPRLHKSTNV
-579 ALSPGLSNLLI
+579 ALTPGLSNLLI
-590 GDEGYDNLIK
+590 GEADYDNLIK
-600 PTEVKD
+600 PTEVPD
-606 LFILPCGPT
+606 LFILPCGPP

-625 KRFETVLRELGKRF
+625 KRFEIVLGELTKRF

-645 SPPIQPVTDAVVLS
+645 SPPIQPVTDAIVLS
-659 KRVGGVVLVVRAS
+659 KRVDGVVLVVRAS
-672 KTMRDELR
+672 KTLREELR
-680 RSARMIRDVGGSI
+680 RSARMIRDVGGPI

-711 GYGGYGYRY
+711 GYGGYGYGRY
-720 GYFEHEP
+720 GGYDPIEP
-727 DASAE
+727 
-732 RAENAAKDSRDK
+732 AA
-744 PNDAA
+744 

>member
-1 VEPAAPA
+1 MESVAPEAQDEP
-8 PIAPAAPAPA
+8 
-18 ADEEQVLS
+18 VFT
-26 IDFRRYLNALRKYVW
+26 IDYRRYIGALRKYVW
-41 LLAALAVMSVAGAV
+41 LLAALVVMSIAGAV
-55 VYTSRQTP
+55 VYTTRQTP

-90 GASSE
+90 SATGATAE

-120 PKLLSE
+120 PRLLTE
-126 AERKELSHDDQ
+126 AERKGMSRDEQ
-137 LDLATRRLQLDLQV
+137 LELATRRLQADLVV
-151 KYPEADRIFYVA
+151 KYPEADRIFYVS
-163 VKNPSAED
+163 VQSPSPED
-171 AKLIAD
+171 AKLITD
-177 AHVTTYESYAKG
+177 AHVSTYESYAKG
-189 LLQLNSNTASE
+189 LLQLSSNTASE
-200 ALQAEFTE
+200 ALQAEFTD

-220 YDFQAKNDMVAVT
+220 YDFQTKNDMVAVT

-239 LVQGNILSFTGKLN
+239 LVQGNILAFTSKLN

-268 MRKEQNEDVLS
+268 MKKEEAEDVLS
-279 TPIIMMGDNPSF
+279 NPTIMMGDNPSY
-291 ETLRTQYYT
+291 ETLRTQFYT
-300 EKIHL
+300 EKIRL
-305 LELEKDLGPK
+305 IELEKDLGPK
-315 NPDYVVQKQKVDL
+315 HPDYVVEKQKVDL

-336 VKILVRGTQDLYSAQ
+336 MKILMRGTQDLYSAQ
-351 LATNAGLGGEVEKY
+351 LKASAGLTSEVEKY

-378 YNELLREKKE
+378 YNELLRQKKE
-388 FDDKYNILRAR
+388 YEDKYNILRSR

-406 GSLSSI
+406 GNLSSI
-412 ISNVRGLDKA
+412 ISNVRGLDPA
-422 QLPTRPVSPN
+422 RLPTKPVSPN
-432 MRNNVAL
+432 MRINVAV
-439 AAIMALVAG
+439 AAILALLVG
-448 IGIIFLL
+448 VVVIFLL
-455 VFLDRSIKSVSDAT
+455 VFLDRSIKSVTDAT

-477 GVIPQLTAGE
+477 GVIPQVTAAD
-487 LGGKNDDR
+487 LGGQDDDR

-507 PIAECCRSLRT
+507 SIAECCRSLRT

-524 ADRELKT
+524 ADRQLKT
-531 IVVCSANQR
+531 LVVCSANQR

-564 DTDMRRPRLHKSTGV
+564 DSDMRRPRLHKSTNV

-590 GDEGYDNLIK
+590 GEDDYDNLIK

-606 LFILPCGPT
+606 LYVLPCGPP

-625 KRFETVLRELGKRF
+625 KRFETVLGELSRRF

-659 KRVGGVVLVVRAS
+659 KRVDGVVLVVRAS

-711 GYGGYGYRY
+711 GYGGYGYGGY
-720 GYFEHEP
+720 GGYYSREH
-727 DASAE
+727 DDDH
-732 RAENAAKDSRDK
+732 RADPPAA
-744 PNDAA
+744 

>member
-1 VEPAAPA
+1 MVESAAPA
-8 PIAPAAPAPA
+8 P
-18 ADEEQVLS
+18 EQEQVLS

-41 LLAALAVMSVAGAV
+41 LLAALVVMSVAGAV
-55 VYTSRQTP
+55 VFTTRQTP
-63 IYQATASVQVEPKLP
+63 IYEAIASVQVEPKLP

-90 GASSE
+90 SASVE

-108 LIQKTVDQNDLI
+108 LIQKTVEQNDLV

-126 AERKELSHDDQ
+126 AERKDLSHDDQ
-137 LDLATRRLQLDLQV
+137 LELATHRLQLDLVV
-151 KYPEADRIFYVA
+151 KYPEADRIFYVS
-163 VKNPSAED
+163 VRNPSPED

-177 AHVTTYESYAKG
+177 AHVATYESYATG
-189 LLQLNSNTASE
+189 LLQLNTNTASE

-239 LVQGNILSFTGKLN
+239 LVQGNILSFTTKLN
-253 DARAHEIELAAKLAE
+253 DSRAHEIELSSKLAE
-268 MRKEQNEDVLS
+268 MRKEQNEDVLAN
-279 TPIIMMGDNPSF
+279 PIIMMGDNPSY

-300 EKIHL
+300 EKIRL
-305 LELEKDLGPK
+305 IELEKDLGPK
-315 NPDYVVQKQKVDL
+315 NPDYVVEKQKVDL
-328 LYQALQGE
+328 LYLALQGE
-336 VKILVRGTQDLYSAQ
+336 MKILLRGTQDLYSAQ
-351 LATNAGLGGEVEKY
+351 LATNAGLGSEVEKY

-378 YNELLREKKE
+378 YNELSREKKE
-388 FDDKYNILRAR
+388 FEDNYNILRTR

-406 GSLSSI
+406 GNLSSS
-412 ISNVRGLDKA
+412 ISNVRGLDRA
-422 QLPTRPVSPN
+422 QLPTQPVSPN
-432 MRNNVAL
+432 MRVNVTV
-439 AAIMALVAG
+439 AAIMALVVG
-448 IGIIFLL
+448 IAVIILL
-455 VFLDRSIKSVSDAT
+455 VFLDRSIKTVSDAT

-477 GVIPQLTAGE
+477 GVIPQVTPAE
-487 LGGKNDDR
+487 LGAKSDDR

-507 PIAECCRSLRT
+507 SIAECCRSLRT

-531 IVVCSANQR
+531 IAVCSANQR

-564 DTDMRRPRLHKSTGV
+564 DSDMRRPRLHKSTNV
-579 ALSPGLSNLLI
+579 ALTPGLSNLLI
-590 GDEGYDNLIK
+590 GEADYDSLIK
-600 PTEVKD
+600 PTEVEN

-625 KRFETVLRELGKRF
+625 KRFETVLGELAKRF

-659 KRVGGVVLVVRAS
+659 KRVDGVVLVVRAS
-672 KTMRDELR
+672 KTLREELR

-711 GYGGYGYRY
+711 GYGGYGYGRY
-720 GYFEHEP
+720 GGYYGHDP
-727 DASAE
+727 KA
-732 RAENAAKDSRDK
+732 DK
-744 PNDAA
+744 PKSDNIDPAA

>member
-1 VEPAAPA
+1 MESNAPQ
-8 PIAPAAPAPA
+8 
-18 ADEEQVLS
+18 EEQVLQ
-26 IDFRRYLNALRKYVW
+26 IDFRRYLVALRKYVW
-41 LLAALAVMSVAGAV
+41 LLAALVVMSVAGAV
-55 VYTSRQTP
+55 VYTTRQTP

-90 GASSE
+90 GASAE

-108 LIQKTVDQNDLI
+108 LIGKTIEQNDLI

-126 AERKELSHDDQ
+126 SERAGLTHDAM
-137 LDLATRRLQLDLQV
+137 LDLATRRLQDNLTV
-151 KYPEADRIFYVA
+151 RYPEADRIFYVS
-163 VKNPSAED
+163 VKSPSPED
-171 AKLIAD
+171 AKAIAD
-177 AHVTTYESYAKG
+177 AHISTYESYAKG
-189 LLQLNSNTASE
+189 LLALSSNTASE

-239 LVQGNILSFTGKLN
+239 LVQSNILAFTTKLN
-253 DARAHEIELAAKLAE
+253 DARADEIKLAAKIAQ
-268 MRKEQNEDVLS
+268 MKKEEGEDVLAN
-279 TPIIMMGDNPSF
+279 PIIMMGDNPSY
-291 ETLRTQYYT
+291 ETLRTQYFT

-328 LYQALQGE
+328 LYSALQGE
-336 VKILVRGTQDLYSAQ
+336 IKILLRGTEHLYAAQ
-351 LATNAGLGGEVEKY
+351 LQTNAGLSGEVEKY

-412 ISNVRGLDKA
+412 ISNVRGLDRA
-422 QLPTRPVSPN
+422 QLPTKPVSPN
-432 MRNNVAL
+432 MRTNVSM
-439 AAIMALVAG
+439 AAVFALVVG

-455 VFLDRSIKSVSDAT
+455 VFLDRSIKSAADAT
-469 QAAGAPVL
+469 QAAQAPVL
-477 GVIPQLTAGE
+477 GVIPQLTASD
-487 LGGKNDDR
+487 LDGKNDDR

-507 PIAECCRSLRT
+507 SIAECCRSLRT

-524 ADRELKT
+524 ADRQLKT

-579 ALSPGLSNLLI
+579 TLAPGLSNLLI
-590 GDEGYDNLIK
+590 GDDNYDALIK
-600 PTEVKD
+600 PTEVPNM
-606 LFILPCGPT
+606 FVLPCGPT

-625 KRFETVLRELGKRF
+625 HRFEVVLGELAKRF

-645 SPPIQPVTDAVVLS
+645 SPPIQPVTDAIVLS
-659 KRVGGVVLVVRAS
+659 KRVDGVILVVRAS

-680 RSARMIRDVGGSI
+680 RSAKMVRDVGGSI

-703 RDSYYGGY
+703 RDSYYGLGGY
-711 GYGGYGYRY
+711 GYGRY
-720 GYFEHEP
+720 GAYAGEGDGP
-727 DASAE
+727 
-732 RAENAAKDSRDK
+732 AKPS
-744 PNDAA
+744 DAA